1 MICCNTTLLVLQM
14 VLLFL
19 LLPLLI
25 VGCWKSIDPW
35 PTLLSCLPLL
45 VFSRVESM
53 FSPSE
58 ILTPACA
65 FAISSSIHN
74 DSACSSSYTFFCI
87 KVAFDWR
94 SANWTFSLRAL
105 SLVDSFNDLELDDL
119 DDDGACRSGTWWSWF
134 FFLYSL
140 YLAHCSLRHMQSH
153 MHTQAH
159 STHTST
165 FACAIYHTCEIIV
178 FSFFVLLYFPQ
189 GEIYVKTDCF
199 LF

>member
-58 ILTPACA
+58 ILTLACA

-134 FFLYSL
+134 FFSILYTL
-140 YLAHCSLRHMQSH
+140 HTVPWDTCNHICTHRHTLL
-153 MHTQAH
+153 TQVH
-159 STHTST
+159 LHVQFITR
-165 FACAIYHTCEIIV
+165 
-178 FSFFVLLYFPQ
+178 
-189 GEIYVKTDCF
+189 VKS
-199 LF
+199 

>member
-1 MICCNTTLLVLQM
+1 M

-19 LLPLLI
+19 LLLLLI

-35 PTLLSCLPLL
+35 PSLLSCLPLL
-45 VFSRVESM
+45 VFSRIESM

-58 ILTPACA
+58 ILTLACA

-105 SLVDSFNDLELDDL
+105 SLVDSFNDLELHDL

-134 FFLYSL
+134 FSLFFIPCALFLETHAITY
-140 YLAHCSLRHMQSH
+140 AHTGTLRLIMH

-159 STHTST
+159 PRD
-165 FACAIYHTCEIIV
+165 YEILGWCPAGT
-178 FSFFVLLYFPQ
+178 VLPH
-189 GEIYVKTDCF
+189 GEKVP
-199 LF
+199 L